1 VTCPKHDLAA
11 AEHRCACTKARQ
23 RMRTEAR
30 TLLADAV
37 EGAIAEL
44 EALDVS
50 RVYSLRAWIKHAKA
64 LGLPYAGGGP
74 PPEPTADGR
83 WLRDP
88 DSPCMYVYVPS
99 RIKIEDED
107 P

>member
-1 VTCPKHDLAA
+1 
-11 AEHRCACTKARQ
+11 
-23 RMRTEAR
+23 MRLEAR
-30 TLLADAV
+30 ELLADAV

-44 EALDVS
+44 EAMDGS
-50 RVYSLRAWIKHAKA
+50 RVYSLRDWIKHAKA

-74 PPEPTADGR
+74 PPEPTADGW

-88 DSPCMYVYVPS
+88 DEPCMYVYIPNGV
-99 RIKIEDED
+99 RIET